1 MVRTFLQVLALTFVL
16 MSSFFLIRGTLALSK
31 KDLAE
36 LSSTK
41 FGYNLDVA
49 KNLCRQRSD
58 TTTGFT
64 LLLFS
69 FLLQLSNMLWE
80 MRIKDFNVNK
90 TGIIIAI
97 IVSILIFFIAN
108 AVSNNLYSTSY
119 RQVENMLKKIE

>member
-1 MVRTFLQVLALTFVL
+1 